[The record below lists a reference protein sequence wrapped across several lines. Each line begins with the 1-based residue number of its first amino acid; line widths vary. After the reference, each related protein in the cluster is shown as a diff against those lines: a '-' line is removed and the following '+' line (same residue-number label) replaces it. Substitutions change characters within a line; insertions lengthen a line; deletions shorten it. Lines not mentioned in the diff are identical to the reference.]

1 MAMPKKNYFV
11 HASQN
16 WQVIVLGYVK
26 IMRVRPESGVEQ
38 DSTFVFEILTE
49 DSPDD
54 KIL

>member
-1 MAMPKKNYFV
+1 
-11 HASQN
+11 
-16 WQVIVLGYVK
+16 
-26 IMRVRPESGVEQ
+26 MRVRPESGVEQ